1 MEFGEIMTSNSNVID
16 FDDSLRIIGTAHV
29 SSKSVALVKEQI
41 SEYGPD
47 VVAVELCESRMAS
60 LTRPESID
68 SEDLLKIINDGKSAM
83 ILLQTALAAEQRRM
97 GVSTGEKP
105 GAELLTAVMEARAA
119 DIPVELVDRD
129 VVSTLRRA
137 WGRMSIREKWR
148 VLDTLL
154 WSDEDGDE
162 VDLDEV
168 LEDTDLLS
176 NLMEEARS
184 IAPGAGEVLI
194 DERDEFIAGRIGQI
208 RDSTSGKILAI
219 VGAGHIGGIVE
230 HLSGGEVA
238 NLERMVELTEK
249 PRKSVWPR
257 LVMWGI
263 PVILVSACIWMVQN
277 GHFSDLRDTAET
289 WLILNAVLAGLGVAI
304 ARGHPLSVIVGAVAS
319 PITSL
324 NPTVAAG
331 WFAGYTQLKVASP
344 TGKDASD
351 FLTLDSVSLLWNN
364 RVGRVLLVTAL
375 GNIGSS
381 LGAIIAGGAIFGK
394 FAELLGLI

>member
-1 MEFGEIMTSNSNVID
+1 MVKSSNVVD

-41 SEYGPD
+41 SEYSPD
-47 VVAVELCESRMAS
+47 VVAVELCESRMTS
-60 LTRPESID
+60 LMEPESLD
-68 SEDLLKIINDGKSAM
+68 SEDLLKIIKEGKSAM
-83 ILLQTALAAEQRRM
+83 IILQTALAAEQRRM

-105 GAELLTAVMEARAA
+105 GAELLAAVLEAREAN
-119 DIPVELVDRD
+119 IPVEMVDRD

-137 WGRMSIREKWR
+137 WGKMSIREKWR

-154 WSDEDGDE
+154 WAEEDEEE
-162 VDLDEV
+162 VDLDDV

-184 IAPGAGEVLI
+184 VAPGAGEVLI
-194 DERDEFIAGRIGQI
+194 DERDEYISGRIKQI
-208 RDSTSGKILAI
+208 REGESGRVLAI
-219 VGAGHIGGIVE
+219 VGAGHINGIVR
-230 HLSGGEVA
+230 HLSESK
-238 NLERMVELTEK
+238 EFDSPRMESLIEM
-249 PRKSVWPR
+249 PRRSIWPKA
-257 LVMWGI
+257 VMWGI
-263 PVILVSACIWMVQN
+263 PMILVGACLWMIQN
-277 GHFSDLRDTAET
+277 GHFGELRETAET
-289 WLILNAVLAGLGVAI
+289 WLILNAAAAGVGVAI

-351 FLTLDSVSLLWNN
+351 FLTLDSVSLLWKN
-364 RVGRVLLVTAL
+364 RVGKVLLVTAL

-381 LGAIIAGGAIFGK
+381 LGAIIAGGAIFGYLI
-394 FAELLGLI
+394 ELLGVF

>member
-1 MEFGEIMTSNSNVID
+1 MVKSSNVVD

-41 SEYGPD
+41 SEYSPD

-60 LTRPESID
+60 LMEPESLD
-68 SEDLLKIINDGKSAM
+68 SEDLLKIIKEGKSAM
-83 ILLQTALAAEQRRM
+83 IILQTALAAEQRRM

-105 GAELLTAVMEARAA
+105 GAELLAAVLEAREAN
-119 DIPVELVDRD
+119 IPVEMVDRD

-137 WGRMSIREKWR
+137 WGKMSIREKWR

-154 WSDEDGDE
+154 WAEEDEEE
-162 VDLDEV
+162 VDLDDV

-184 IAPGAGEVLI
+184 VAPGAGEVLI
-194 DERDEFIAGRIGQI
+194 DERDEYISGRIKQI
-208 RDSTSGKILAI
+208 REGESGRVLAI
-219 VGAGHIGGIVE
+219 VGAGHINGIVR
-230 HLSGGEVA
+230 HLSESK
-238 NLERMVELTEK
+238 EFDSPRMESLIEM
-249 PRKSVWPR
+249 PRRSIWPKA
-257 LVMWGI
+257 VMWGI
-263 PVILVSACIWMVQN
+263 PMILVGACLWMIQN
-277 GHFSDLRDTAET
+277 GHFGELRETAET
-289 WLILNAVLAGLGVAI
+289 WLILNAAAAGVGVAI

-351 FLTLDSVSLLWNN
+351 FLTLDSVSLLWKN
-364 RVGRVLLVTAL
+364 RVGKVLLVTAL

-381 LGAIIAGGAIFGK
+381 LGAIIAGGAIFGYLI
-394 FAELLGLI
+394 ELLGVF